1 MGTSF
6 LEGKL
11 TILGGEDEIILSLET
26 ESLLSSEASPKVGP
40 VATQMI
46 FPSGQRPLEMPSSVN
61 KSSCS
66 C

>member
-26 ESLLSSEASPKVGP
+26 ESLLSSEASPKVVP

-46 FPSGQRPLEMPSSVN
+46 F
-61 KSSCS
+61 
-66 C
+66 